1 MDTRVVE
8 LAANEIELNIC
19 GQRVAAMR
27 VPSGY
32 VPLTFNPLIEEHQV
46 VTGDQLRNGF
56 IVLLADSNYR
66 ENPDRIVPAVVGSNN
81 VSPQERNRVAETSRW
96 AIVTNLKSRPRTNL
110 ITFDGIYADGTAIP
124 RIYNETIKWAVLKEM
139 DVQFFID
146 ESFKKFF
153 GDFYGQILDDLGY
166 EAHLGYS
173 VGSTEIRSDDQ
184 QAPCEPDYDRWLA
197 ERSQELSRGEVQF
210 ISDEE
215 QAAHDEVFGYCAKDA
230 EMTQRLYEAIK
241 PPKKQE
247 WLKEVPANDLWLG
260 DFLPV
265 GGTFHTITEMIKN
278 IDGDIT
284 IILKRTNGSAL
295 RILKLVVREDDTFD
309 VKRRYKQK

>member
-8 LAANEIELNIC
+8 LAANDIHINI
-19 GQRVAAMR
+19 GGGRVAAMR
-27 VPSGY
+27 IPSGY
-32 VPLTFNPLIEEHQV
+32 VSHTFNPLIEEHQI

-56 IVLLADSNYR
+56 IVLLADSTFR
-66 ENPDRIVPAVVGSNN
+66 ENPEKIMPPIAADIS
-81 VSPQERNRVAETSRW
+81 SHERNRIAESSRW
-96 AIVTNLKSRPRTNL
+96 AIVTNLQSSPRTPNI

-124 RIYNETIKWAVLKEM
+124 RMYNNTIKWAVLREM
-139 DVQFFID
+139 DVQFFVD
-146 ESFKKFF
+146 ESFKKAF

-173 VGSTEIRSDDQ
+173 TGSTEIRSDDQ
-184 QAPCEPDYDRWLA
+184 QTPCEPDYDRWLT
-197 ERSQELSRGEVQF
+197 EQYQEL
-210 ISDEE
+210 SDEE

-230 EMTQRLYEAIK
+230 EMTQRLYEAVK

-247 WLKEVPANDLWLG
+247 WLKDVPANDLWLG

-309 VKRRYKQK
+309 VKRRYNQK